1 MVRDRKL
8 DLELELE
15 LDNRK
20 SVYEFIR
27 MNPGTHMREIQRRLT
42 MPIGLLRFH
51 IEYLIKH
58 ELITVKTDR
67 YYKRYY
73 LRGDLGSVDKVALS
87 ALRQQ
92 NPRWII
98 LYLLE
103 NTNAKH
109 KDMLLQFEL
118 KPSTLSF
125 YLNNL
130 TKKRIVIRKRI
141 GRESIYVLS
150 DPESI
155 VQLLITYQPSFLDKL
170 VDRFLETWFDSFPE
184 DDLDV
189 DEDLDDDGEIDE
201 K

>member
-109 KDMLLQFEL
+109 KDMLSQFEL

-189 DEDLDDDGEIDE
+189 DDDLDDDGEVDE